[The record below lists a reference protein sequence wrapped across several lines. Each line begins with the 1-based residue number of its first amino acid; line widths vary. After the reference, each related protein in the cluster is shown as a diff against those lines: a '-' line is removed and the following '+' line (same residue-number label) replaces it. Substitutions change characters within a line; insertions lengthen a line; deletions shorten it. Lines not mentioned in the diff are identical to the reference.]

1 MESLKGKII
10 HVVIQGDAKTK
21 TFYALILNPEHTVKY
36 GQTGKV
42 ERLNALVANI
52 ERMAKKDGVKEIV
65 WDPKLRMR

>member
-1 MESLKGKII
+1 MTSLNGKTI

-42 ERLNALVANI
+42 PQLEKLVGSIERL
-52 ERMAKKDGVKEIV
+52 AKKQGVKEIV
-65 WDPKLRMR
+65 WDAKLKR